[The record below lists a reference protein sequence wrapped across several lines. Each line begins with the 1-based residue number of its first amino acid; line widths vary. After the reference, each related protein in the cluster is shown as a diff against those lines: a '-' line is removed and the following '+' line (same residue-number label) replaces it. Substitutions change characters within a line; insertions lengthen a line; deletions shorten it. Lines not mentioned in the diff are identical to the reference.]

1 MFICAWSFDLQYG
14 TREQALRLLKETGT
28 AIKSTGW
35 RAKRTRILGGSIGAP
50 ESRIII
56 EHEFNSLADLEAS
69 WDGLHQKAE
78 FFAKT
83 VTQMKSIVLSGS
95 PRWEVYRVLDEG

>member
-1 MFICAWSFDLQYG
+1 MFICAWSFDVQYG
-14 TREQALRLLKETGT
+14 TREQAMRLLKETGA
-28 AIKSTGW
+28 AIKETGW

-56 EHEFNSLADLEAS
+56 EHEFDSLADLEAS
-69 WDGLHQKAE
+69 WHSLHQKAE
-78 FFAKT
+78 FFGKT
-83 VTQMKSIVLSGS
+83 VGQMKNVIVSGT